1 MAANYHKITPNDLE
15 IFKTIVGETAVLVD
29 QASLE
34 KYGHDETED
43 LVFTPEV
50 VIKPNN
56 TKEVAQILAHCHQHK
71 IPVTPQGARTGLS
84 GGALPLFGGI
94 ALSMERFNR
103 IIFIDEKNSQLTVEP
118 GVITQVLQEE
128 VAKVGLFYPP
138 DPASKGSCFIGGN
151 LAENSGGPKAVK
163 YGVTNEYVLN
173 LEVVLANGDI
183 IWTGANVLKNATGY
197 NLTQLIVGSE
207 GTLGIITKAVLK
219 LIPLPKWNK
228 LMLIPFSSAERLARQ
243 SLHYLWKEL
252 LQAV

>member
-15 IFKTIVGETAVLVD
+15 IFKKIVGDSCVLVD

-56 TKEVAQILAHCHQHK
+56 TKEVAQILAHCHQYK

-128 VAKVGLFYPP
+128 VAKVGLFILQIL
-138 DPASKGSCFIGGN
+138 PAKVHVLLEEIS
-151 LAENSGGPKAVK
+151 PKIRAVQK
-163 YGVTNEYVLN
+163 
-173 LEVVLANGDI
+173 
-183 IWTGANVLKNATGY
+183 
-197 NLTQLIVGSE
+197 
-207 GTLGIITKAVLK
+207 
-219 LIPLPKWNK
+219 
-228 LMLIPFSSAERLARQ
+228 R
-243 SLHYLWKEL
+243 
-252 LQAV
+252 